1 MLFSYAKVISQN
13 TDAELFFNDG
23 TSITGY
29 GMISNTDK
37 IKFRISLDDEPEIW
51 TDLMV
56 EKIVFYGFEMSV
68 EFQYVKLK
76 PNKYPR
82 LLEVLVDEETKL
94 FSDTNT
100 YSFYQ
105 NNGVNDLISNGMPM
119 SGGYSEYST
128 TKMYVQKAK
137 DEFAFALTGN
147 FRRKAK
153 KYFSDCEALIK
164 KINSGKFRKSTAK
177 EMVYYY
183 NDYCGE

>member
-1 MLFSYAKVISQN
+1 MRKLIPLILMLFSYAKVISQN

-100 YSFYQ
+100 YSF
-105 NNGVNDLISNGMPM
+105 
-119 SGGYSEYST
+119 
-128 TKMYVQKAK
+128 TKIMV
-137 DEFAFALTGN
+137 LT
-147 FRRKAK
+147 
-153 KYFSDCEALIK
+153 I
-164 KINSGKFRKSTAK
+164 
-177 EMVYYY
+177 
-183 NDYCGE
+183 